1 MTIVRQMGKIKEL
14 YRLGGIN
21 LDKLIQLCFRSIIR
35 EVNGDKELSKQYEQL
50 AMEEYKEHED
60 TIKAIYKNKNHK
72 SKRSKG
78 RCTYRVEDH
87 IPIAT
92 KKRLYEMVE
101 VAI

>member
-1 MTIVRQMGKIKEL
+1 M
-14 YRLGGIN
+14 
-21 LDKLIQLCFRSIIR
+21 DKLIQLCFRSIVSL
-35 EVNGDKELSKQYEQL
+35 VNGDKELSKQYAEL

-60 TIKAIYKNKNHK
+60 TIKVIYKNKSHK
-72 SKRSKG
+72 KHKNKRSKG